1 MILVT
6 GGAGFIGS
14 GIVRALAAAGRRV
27 AVLDDLSGGDPASLP
42 EGVTLVRADVRD
54 PAAADEVARLG
65 PEEVV
70 HAAAQVSVAAS
81 IEDPARDSAVNVA
94 GTANVLAGARRAG
107 ARRFVFLSSGGAIY
121 GECDG
126 ATEQTLPRPVSY
138 YGAHKYLAERYV
150 EFSGLS
156 YTVARLAN
164 VYGPGQRS
172 DLEGGVIAIF
182 LQRLR
187 DGEPVTMHG
196 DGLQRRDFVHL
207 DDVVSAVQAMLN
219 SSKNGTYNVGT
230 GEATSVRE
238 LLCKTGRAVGAPVS
252 VRRAPPRPG
261 DVRSSSLSAQALR
274 TELGWCPGQDLEG
287 WLGRAAL
294 ADRVT

>member
-27 AVLDDLSGGDPASLP
+27 AVLDDLSGGDSANLP
-42 EGVTLVRADVRD
+42 EGVTLVRADIRE
-54 PAAADEVARLG
+54 PAAADEIARLA
-65 PEEVV
+65 PEAVV

-81 IEDPARDSAVNVA
+81 IEDPARDSAINVA

-156 YTVARLAN
+156 HAVARLAN

-187 DGEPVTMHG
+187 DEEPVTIHG
-196 DGLQRRDFVHL
+196 DGLQRRDFIHL

-219 SSKNGTYNVGT
+219 SAKSGTYNVGT
-230 GEATSVRE
+230 GEATSMRE
-238 LLCKTGRAVGAPVS
+238 LLRKTERAVGAPVS
-252 VRRAPPRPG
+252 VRRAPSRAG

-274 TELGWCPGQDLEG
+274 TELGWGPRQDLEG
-287 WLGRAAL
+287 WLGRA
-294 ADRVT
+294 VGNGG